1 MEVLLRL
8 GITYDQNA
16 AFEWL
21 KNNLI
26 KKKEKQ

>member
-1 MEVLLRL
+1 MEVLLRP
-8 GITYDQNA
+8 GIAFDQNA

-26 KKKEKQ
+26 NKLR